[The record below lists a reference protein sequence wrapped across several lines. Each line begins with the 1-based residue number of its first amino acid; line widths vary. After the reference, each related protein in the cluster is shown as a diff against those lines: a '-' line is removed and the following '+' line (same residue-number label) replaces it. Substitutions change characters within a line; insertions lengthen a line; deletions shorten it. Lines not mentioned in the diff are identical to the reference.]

1 MGIRYRIRETSTV
14 TDEVLE
20 RIINEEV
27 AAGWQLD
34 GIQFA
39 LRDASKRPAM
49 AFVVFTRHTDDDKE
63 HPPSG

>member
-20 RIINEEV
+20 RIVNEEV

-49 AFVVFTRHTDDDKE
+49 AFVVFTRDSDDEEKC
-63 HPPSG
+63 PSG